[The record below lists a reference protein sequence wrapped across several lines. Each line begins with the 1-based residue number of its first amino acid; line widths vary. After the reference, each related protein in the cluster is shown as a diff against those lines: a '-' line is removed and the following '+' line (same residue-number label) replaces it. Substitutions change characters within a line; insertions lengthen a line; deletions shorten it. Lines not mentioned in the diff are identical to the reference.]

1 MHPGWHQ
8 PVGWNRKERAGVSD
22 VSKSHHLV
30 SVCRHHCTYVA
41 LLVAIP
47 RRNLG
52 FSKSIILSAAGASF
66 RCPAQLHRNG
76 LTHAGLLEDWALQDL
91 SRRQAKC
98 YGINMRGE
106 FLTKFAAVCLI
117 AIFTGLVNQVSAQD
131 KQTLRLVQTIPLPG
145 VTGRLDHMGVDL
157 EKNRLFVAAV
167 ANDTLEVVDL
177 TAGKVIKS
185 LAGFKDTQDALFLG
199 GDVNKL
205 YVSSLDGHVRVFQGE
220 SFWLVRD
227 FKIEPDPNRLFFDP
241 TTKLI
246 YFGYG
251 GQNAGFDAYERV
263 GILQPMPGAGYDQ
276 LVADMI
282 APTPRPGHLAEIA
295 MDDNGILLACDS
307 RADRIYQFHQRK
319 RELIKSW
326 PARGGGA
333 GDMALDRSQH
343 RLFVGTRT
351 PPEMTVYD
359 SPSGKEIQ
367 SLPGPETMDGVHY
380 DTNLK
385 RIYMTGGRWYGT
397 PDASPGWVY
406 VYQQRDLDHY
416 DVIAKIKTRPGSGTS
431 LLVPQFNRYYVASQA
446 IGDQEAAILVFEP
459 VQ

>member
-1 MHPGWHQ
+1 M
-8 PVGWNRKERAGVSD
+8 V
-22 VSKSHHLV
+22 
-30 SVCRHHCTYVA
+30 
-41 LLVAIP
+41 
-47 RRNLG
+47 
-52 FSKSIILSAAGASF
+52 
-66 RCPAQLHRNG
+66 
-76 LTHAGLLEDWALQDL
+76 
-91 SRRQAKC
+91 
-98 YGINMRGE
+98 E
-106 FLTKFAAVCLI
+106 FMTKTLAVCLI
-117 AIFTGLVNQVSAQD
+117 AIFAGFTIQASAQE

-157 EKNRLFVAAV
+157 EQRRLFVAAV
-167 ANDTLEVVDL
+167 ANNTLEVVDL
-177 TAGKVIKS
+177 TGGKVIKS
-185 LAGFKDTQDALFLG
+185 LAGFKDTQDAVFLG

-263 GILQPMPGAGYDQ
+263 GILQPKPAAGYDQ

-282 APTPRPGHLAEIA
+282 APTPRPGHLAEMA

-307 RADRIYQFHQRK
+307 RADRIYQFDTRK
-319 RELIKSW
+319 REVIKSW
-326 PARGGGA
+326 AARGDGA
-333 GDMALDRSQH
+333 ADMAIDRNQH

-359 SPSGKEIQ
+359 SLSGKEIQ

-380 DTNLK
+380 DANLK
-385 RIYMTGGRWYGT
+385 RVYMTGGRWYGT

-406 VYQQRDLDHY
+406 VYQQKDPDHY
-416 DVIAKIKTRPGSGTS
+416 DVISKVKTRPGSGTS
-431 LLVPQFNRYYVASQA
+431 LFVPQLNRFYVASQA
-446 IGDQEAAILVFEP
+446 LGDQEAAILVFEP
-459 VQ
+459 EP